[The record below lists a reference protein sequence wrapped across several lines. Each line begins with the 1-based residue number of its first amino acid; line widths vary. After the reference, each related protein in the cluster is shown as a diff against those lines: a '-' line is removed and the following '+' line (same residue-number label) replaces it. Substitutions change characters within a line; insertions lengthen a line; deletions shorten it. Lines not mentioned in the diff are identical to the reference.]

1 LVCIMTLI
9 VSNGWPAGEGDEWDG
24 VEWRGERREGD
35 GRREMA
41 TTGREDLWR
50 VEGKR
55 ECRLQRAALTRRTDR
70 ADAEAGKRPGD
81 DVGEHHGDD
90 GRLVQTGG
98 DDVRYP
104 ISEPKLSTTL
114 ARIFD
119 ERWWP

>member
-1 LVCIMTLI
+1 M
-9 VSNGWPAGEGDEWDG
+9 NGMGWSGG
-24 VEWRGERREGD
+24 VRGGRETDGERWQ
-35 GRREMA
+35 

-90 GRLVQTGG
+90 GQLVQTGE